1 MNIDEQI
8 NFLTSRCVDFIST
21 DALRKKLDYAS
32 KNNKPVCPKAVSF
45 FASNFL
51 DGLSSECV

>member
-21 DALRKKLDYAS
+21 DELRKKLDYAS
-32 KNNKPVCPKAVSF
+32 KNNKAL
-45 FASNFL
+45 AY
-51 DGLSSECV
+51 